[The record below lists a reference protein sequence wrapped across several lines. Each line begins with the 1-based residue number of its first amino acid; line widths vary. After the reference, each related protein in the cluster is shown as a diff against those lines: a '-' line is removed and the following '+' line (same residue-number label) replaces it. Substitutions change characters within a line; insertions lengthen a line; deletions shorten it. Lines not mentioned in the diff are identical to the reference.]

1 MRRVWALV
9 LVLILLLPVSLSA
22 YRITY
27 KEQYYRLYHVQFYQ
41 YPERI
46 TENIYWLQQ
55 ALRADFANPLNALA
69 VIETPREWERY
80 RYLFTMHVNL
90 KLTELHLRW
99 ASKYFKQEAYFFN
112 YPFQRQNLESLQ
124 TAEELLKRAL
134 PFWNEAKL
142 WSTVAWQI
150 QDVHLE
156 EIQHWHDENH
166 RIENGELDYEAIINR
181 HLDHLEEV
189 RSRFLRMNELTY

>member
-1 MRRVWALV
+1 
-9 LVLILLLPVSLSA
+9 
-22 YRITY
+22 
-27 KEQYYRLYHVQFYQ
+27 
-41 YPERI
+41 
-46 TENIYWLQQ
+46 
-55 ALRADFANPLNALA
+55 

-134 PFWNEAKL
+134 PFWHEAQL

-166 RIENGELDYEAIINR
+166 RIENGDLDYEAIINR